1 MGRKTMTTLAK
12 VDYLDSVR
20 RYAPRANRLIVQ
32 KIIRHLGIA
41 LQSRDSSLVACT
53 EKSERIRVREKWLR
67 KKLGLILTDELL
79 DDAIME
85 VCQDMKTDR
94 FKCRVTFYYL
104 LAAKFG
110 KLGTI

>member
-1 MGRKTMTTLAK
+1 MTTLAELG
-12 VDYLDSVR
+12 YLDSVR
-20 RYAPRANRLIVQ
+20 NYAPRANRIIVQ

-53 EKSERIRVREKWLR
+53 DKSERMRVREKWLR

-79 DDAIME
+79 DDAIVE
-85 VCQDMKTDR
+85 VCQTMKSER